1 MVRQYGGVTEPD
13 PSAGFCAAAAARTA
27 ALRQAIAEHPFNL
40 ALADGSLDA
49 HRFAFYL
56 VQDARYLIAFSR
68 SLALASARA
77 PDVDA
82 GAFFA
87 ESART
92 ALVVERSLHDGEL
105 RRLGWTEQR
114 SAALATSP
122 TCLAYSSFLTAVAA
136 TEPWPVVVA
145 AVLPCFWVYYEV
157 GTEIARRTGDHREHP
172 YRAWIDT
179 YSDEEFASSVAT
191 IRRIADGAAA
201 GAPALVAQM
210 SRRFECATAYEW
222 MFWDSAWRLERW
234 PTEAWLPAEARPAD
248 D

>member
-1 MVRQYGGVTEPD
+1 VTAPAEPAE
-13 PSAGFCAAAAARTA
+13 PAETAEPAQPTGFCAAAATRTA
-27 ALRQAIAEHPFNL
+27 ALRRAIAEHPFNV
-40 ALADGSLDA
+40 ALTDGSLDA

-56 VQDARYLIAFSR
+56 VQDARYLVAFSR

-92 ALVVERSLHDGEL
+92 ALVVERSLHEGEL
-105 RRLGWTEQR
+105 GRLGWTEER
-114 SAALATSP
+114 SAALPTSP
-122 TCLAYSSFLTAVAA
+122 TCLAYSSFLGAVAA
-136 TEPWPVVVA
+136 TEPWPAVVA

-157 GTEIARRTGDHREHP
+157 GTEIANQTEGLPAHP

-191 IRRIADGAAA
+191 IRRIADNAAA
-201 GAPALVAQM
+201 GAPPALVGQM
-210 SRRFECATAYEW
+210 ADRFARATAYEW
-222 MFWDSAWRLERW
+222 MFWDSAWRLEAW
-234 PTEAWLPAEARPAD
+234 PTSAWLAED
-248 D
+248 